1 MNKFVIFLGG
11 FVGGVIVGWKIAE
24 TCERAQYKSAVEQIR
39 AAHDEDIQRM
49 QKRME
54 EAENKTRLA
63 EDDRAVF
70 ADALTRLGYTGKEQR
85 TEPVKKP
92 DPEPMIDEPYFTEAE
107 SSDPRELEIPTEEE
121 FQRMEEEWNRPPEL
135 ISQQTYEQDHEI
147 GYEQKGVLWYPVDGV
162 LLDEDNHEMM
172 DDPDSFLGI
181 EWREDIEKDTE
192 YSIRGESYVRNYRWE
207 TDYFILKRPGKGLD
221 EMSLME

>member
-1 MNKFVIFLGG
+1 
-11 FVGGVIVGWKIAE
+11 
-24 TCERAQYKSAVEQIR
+24 
-39 AAHDEDIQRM
+39 
-49 QKRME
+49 
-54 EAENKTRLA
+54 
-63 EDDRAVF
+63 
-70 ADALTRLGYTGKEQR
+70 
-85 TEPVKKP
+85 
-92 DPEPMIDEPYFTEAE
+92 
-107 SSDPRELEIPTEEE
+107 
-121 FQRMEEEWNRPPEL
+121 MEEEWNRPPEL

-147 GYEQKGVLWYPVDGV
+147 GYEQKGVLWYPADGV

-207 TDYFILKRPGKGLD
+207 TDYFILKRPGKGID